1 MTRNWL
7 CFVGCI
13 LGAGSGLVAQPVI
26 QVPAAQEASLKQRVT
41 GFWQPFVEG
50 KFRLS
55 DQYVSDA
62 SKDEYYSWPK
72 RRIKGFT
79 IDKIYYA
86 DAGKA
91 AKVVTLVDVTMAM
104 MGVGSMEIKQ
114 PVETWWRLEDGAWF
128 WFQPKNETRQ
138 TPFGVMESNPASGEV
153 AMLPTGQ
160 IMKAPSMETLW
171 NMVKPDRTE
180 LHFTAGEAKIE
191 TILIKSALP
200 GVAQLTSDT
209 PAGATD
215 FTFELT
221 PKMIPRQGTAS
232 LVVTY
237 KPTTKPAADAEPMV
251 KIFRVGVAQTGKVYD
266 IKILI
271 DSKK

>member
-1 MTRNWL
+1 MTCNWL

-13 LGAGSGLVAQPVI
+13 LGAGAVLDGQPVI
-26 QVPAAQEASLKQRVT
+26 KVPAAQETLLKQRVT
-41 GFWQPFVEG
+41 AFWQPFVDG
-50 KFRLS
+50 KFRVS
-55 DQYVSDA
+55 DRYVSDSA
-62 SKDEYYSWPK
+62 KDEYYAWPK
-72 RRIKGFT
+72 RRIKGFA
-79 IDKIYYA
+79 IDKIFYA

-91 AKVVTLVDVTMAM
+91 AKVVTLVDVNMALM
-104 MGVGSMEIKQ
+104 NVGAMEIKQ
-114 PVETWWRLEDGAWF
+114 PVETWWRLEEGEWF
-128 WFQPKNETRQ
+128 WFQPKNATRE
-138 TPFGVMESNPASGEV
+138 TPFGVMQSNPESGEAPLV
-153 AMLPTGQ
+153 PSGQ
-160 IMKAPSMETLW
+160 IMKAPDLATLW

-180 LHFTAGEAKIE
+180 LHFTAGEAKTE

-200 GVAQLTSDT
+200 GAAQLTSDT

-237 KPTTKPAADAEPMV
+237 KPTTKPAADVEPIV

-266 IKILI
+266 IRIVV
-271 DSKK
+271 DPKK

>member
-13 LGAGSGLVAQPVI
+13 FGTGAVLVAQPVI
-26 QVPAAQEASLKQRVT
+26 QVPAAQETLLKQRVT
-41 GFWQPFVEG
+41 GFWQPFVDG
-50 KFRLS
+50 KFRVS
-55 DQYVSDA
+55 DRYVSDSA
-62 SKDEYYSWPK
+62 KDEYYSWPK
-72 RRIKGFT
+72 RRIKGFA
-79 IDKIYYA
+79 IDKIFYA

-91 AKVVTLVDVTMAM
+91 AKVVTLVDVNMTV

-114 PVETWWRLEDGAWF
+114 PVETWWHLEDGEWF
-128 WFQPKNETRQ
+128 WFQPKNETRD
-138 TPFGVMESNPASGEV
+138 TPFGVMETNPVSGEAPLV
-153 AMLPTGQ
+153 PTGQ
-160 IMKAPSMETLW
+160 MIKAPDMETLW
-171 NMVKPDRTE
+171 GMVKPNRTE
-180 LHFTAGEAKIE
+180 LHFTAGEAKTE

-237 KPTTKPAADAEPMV
+237 NPTTKPAADVEPV
-251 KIFRVGVAQTGKVYD
+251 LKIFRVGVAQTGKVYE
-266 IKILI
+266 IKILV